1 LTNLPTALLMHVN
14 CDLPWESSI
23 GQVGYTGRAKQIA
36 TEDSAVLNAVLDA
49 TVDAMIVSDDSGTM
63 LRINAAAGRMFL
75 QDPTA
80 LVGQNVKILMPG
92 VMAALHDGY
101 MANHVKTGEKRII
114 GIGRDVEGQ
123 RKDGSIFP
131 LHLSVGHTV
140 VNNQRLFVGI
150 LHDLSHRKAAEDAL
164 ARSQR
169 LDAIGQMTGG
179 IVHDFNNLLTV
190 VIGNLEL
197 LEMRGAD
204 ERQLALIKDALES
217 AQLGA
222 DLTSRLMIFAGKSNL
237 KPVKCD
243 LRELCSRTLAMLKR
257 TLGANIRIRT
267 DFASNLREV
276 MIDPVQLQSALMNL
290 ALNARDAM
298 GAGGELLV
306 SVEAVTID
314 DTYMSHETDI
324 APGNYVRL
332 SVSDDG
338 KGMSVE
344 AQKRAFE
351 PFFTTK
357 AERGGTGLGL
367 AVVHRFVRQSGGH
380 IRVYSE
386 LGLGASFGL
395 YFPAVSDA
403 AEIPVTPLDATNVLP
418 RGNGRTVLVVEDN
431 PKVRRLS
438 IERIQDLGFKT
449 EAAEN
454 GDVAYKMLTD
464 GLRADIV
471 FSDIVM
477 PGKLNGFALAA
488 LVEAEFP
495 HIKILLSSGY
505 ASDVVAS
512 RIAHERPYEI
522 LHKPYRQS
530 VLAERLQ
537 ALLVDVSADDRD
549 V

>member
-1 LTNLPTALLMHVN
+1 MHVN
-14 CDLPWESSI
+14 RDLHSGSSI
-23 GQVGYTGRAKQIA
+23 GQFVFKGRAKQIA
-36 TEDSAVLNAVLDA
+36 TEDSAILNAVLDA
-49 TVDAMIVSDDSGTM
+49 TVDAMVVSDSRGTM
-63 LRINAAAGRMFL
+63 LRVNAAAGRMFL

-80 LVGQNVKILMPG
+80 LVGRNVKILMPAAI
-92 VMAALHDGY
+92 AALHDGH
-101 MANHVKTGEKRII
+101 MAHHIETGEKRII

-123 RKDGSIFP
+123 RMDGSIFP
-131 LHLSVGHTV
+131 LHISVGHTV
-140 VNNQRLFVGI
+140 VNKQRLFVGI
-150 LHDLSHRKAAEDAL
+150 LHDLTHRKAAEDAL

-204 ERQLALIKDALES
+204 KRQLALIKDALES
-217 AQLGA
+217 AELGA

-267 DFASNLREV
+267 EFASNLREV
-276 MIDPVQLQSALMNL
+276 MIDPVQMQSALMNL

-314 DTYMSHETDI
+314 DSYMSHETDI
-324 APGNYVRL
+324 APGDYVRL

-344 AQKRAFE
+344 AQKRTFE

-357 AERGGTGLGL
+357 AEKGGTGLGL
-367 AVVHRFVRQSGGH
+367 AMVHRFVQQSGGH
-380 IRVYSE
+380 IALFSE

-395 YFPAVSDA
+395 YFPVASDA
-403 AEIPVTPLDATNVLP
+403 VAIPATPLDAASVLP
-418 RGNGRTVLVVEDN
+418 RGNGQTVLVVEDN
-431 PKVRRLS
+431 PKVRKLS
-438 IERIQDLGFKT
+438 IERIRDLGFKT
-449 EAAEN
+449 ESAEN
-454 GDVAYKMLTD
+454 GDVAYKMLLD
-464 GLRADIV
+464 GVRADVV

-488 LVEAEFP
+488 VVEAEFP
-495 HIKILLSSGY
+495 HVKILLSSGY

-512 RIAHERPYEI
+512 RIARERTYEI

-537 ALLVDVSADDRD
+537 TLLVDVSADDRD